1 MPTRLCRILCCLAP
15 LHAGC
20 AAGRVTERSPD
31 PARPHVSWEIRAG
44 GDLGDAR
51 RVCAWSD
58 PAPSCVLQASTDA
71 DRRLATVRVSFHPA
85 KTGARYLGYVRVP
98 FVRGTGALD
107 TSEISRTVPPG
118 SSPVSR
124 SINGVVTTKPGSY
137 ELTLALD
144 AILTG
149 SSEPVRIADEIPV
162 TVTAAT
168 PENSQAR
175 GR

>member
-1 MPTRLCRILCCLAP
+1 MPTRPVPVLCCLVP
-15 LHAGC
+15 LLAGC
-20 AAGRVTERSPD
+20 AAGRVPERSPD

-51 RVCAWSD
+51 RICASAD

-85 KTGARYLGYVRVP
+85 AKAEARYLGYVEVP
-98 FVRGTGALD
+98 FVRGAGPLN
-107 TSEISRTVPPG
+107 TSEISLTVRDG

-124 SINGVVTTKPGSY
+124 SINGVVTSDPGSY
-137 ELTLALD
+137 SLTIALD

-149 SSEPVRIADEIPV
+149 SAEPVRIAREIPV
-162 TVTAAT
+162 TVTPAA
-168 PENSQAR
+168 PDGS
-175 GR
+175 

>member
-1 MPTRLCRILCCLAP
+1 MLIRPFRALCCLAP
-15 LHAGC
+15 LLAGC
-20 AAGRVTERSPD
+20 AAGRVPDRSPD

-51 RVCAWSD
+51 RVCASAD

-85 KTGARYLGYVRVP
+85 KIEARYLGYVEVP
-98 FVRGTGALD
+98 FVRGAGPLN
-107 TSEISRTVPPG
+107 TSEISLTVPPG

-124 SINGVVTTKPGSY
+124 SINGVVTGDPGEYS
-137 ELTLALD
+137 LTIALD

-149 SSEPVRIADEIPV
+149 SAEPVRIAREIPV
-162 TVTAAT
+162 TVRAAAGGG
-168 PENSQAR
+168 S
-175 GR
+175 